1 MHATSLSRYLPRR
14 KRRDSGH
21 LCRLQWRRDQP
32 GHGCRRG
39 NPHPG
44 CDATGGDGMS
54 AGPAMA
60 ADGASDAPDV
70 VADTSTPDSSPS
82 EIDTGLDAGPPPGDA
97 LASLSMCPPLAEPVA
112 ELDAAGCGTLKV
124 L

>member
-1 MHATSLSRYLPRR
+1 MRRRYLVTFLAGSAAIPATFVAC
-14 KRRDSGH
+14 SGGGTSPATAA
-21 LCRLQWRRDQP
+21 DAATP
-32 GHGCRRG
+32 TPDATRG
-39 NPHPG
+39 
-44 CDATGGDGMS
+44 DATG